1 MKMDGDSA
9 QSFCEFKQQVSAV
22 PQYGLK
28 LKFNHVYPETR
39 NQNLKPSFRQIWPIL
54 PLALR
59 YIPYYWRV
67 SREGRQV
74 LMDYW
79 YTENG
84 KQIYGAPLGGIG
96 AGTIGRGFA
105 GEFCRFQLKPGL
117 YEYNTVHANQFIV
130 TIKDENNVTIFQS
143 LLSSY
148 SRPKTPLS
156 SWESNL
162 NPSKCDYTAL
172 YPRAWSEYDLS
183 KHGIKLIQRQIS
195 PIIPHDYKESSLP
208 ASVFA
213 WTVENVCGKDRQVT
227 ITFTFKNGTGNRKQD
242 AEGNSETAAFVHG
255 SAKGISI
262 KQSIADMQC
271 TYCISCKT
279 SSEINLTRCEKFDPA
294 GNGEKLWNDLKENGY
309 LTDKSTDDTIKGK
322 DVAVAVS
329 AQILVQSEC
338 SSELNFALVWD
349 MPKIHFTKKV
359 KEHYKYYTKY
369 FGKGGDA
376 GPSLSDYALQN
387 FSKWEKLINEWQR
400 PILDDSDL
408 PDWYKS
414 AIFNELYFIADGG
427 SVWLTI
433 DDPDMPYDDPRL
445 AYGRFAYL
453 EGHEYRMYNTYD
465 VHFYA
470 SHALASLWPNL
481 QVSLQYDYKDTI
493 YREISEGR
501 KNLYDGKV
509 MPRKIKNSVPH
520 DLGDPDE
527 EPFEWINAYP
537 IHDVSEWKDLNTKFI
552 LQVYRDYH
560 TLNQYAQRNA
570 ENASK
575 FSSIEFIDKES
586 MYEMYI
592 QDNRNK
598 VSPEDKT
605 QNRKSASMYINETNG
620 KVYLMDAMTY
630 LKSMYPA
637 CKLVLEK
644 SLEWDKDNDGLIE
657 NSKCPDQTYDT
668 WVMDGPSSYCGGLW
682 LASLHCMSVMANL
695 LDQTDDC
702 IKFREILE
710 KGKRSFEEKLW
721 NGSYYKFDGQS
732 TSKNSIM
739 SDQLCGH
746 WYLRCSGFDYD
757 IVPKENVRIALKT
770 IYDNNVMGFCGG
782 TMGAVNGYIPSS
794 QPNKEGRADI
804 STLQGEEVWTGVTY
818 ALASTMIHEG
828 MFTEAFQTAGGLY
841 KTLSEKIGMN
851 FETPEA
857 LYAERH
863 YRAIGYMRPL
873 SIWSMQ
879 TAWEQKRQNRD

>member
-1 MKMDGDSA
+1 MDGDSA
-9 QSFCEFKQQVSAV
+9 QSICGFKQQVVSV

-39 NQNLKPSFRQIWPIL
+39 NQNLKPSLRQIWPII
-54 PLALR
+54 PMALR
-59 YIPYYWRV
+59 YIPYYWKV
-67 SREGRQV
+67 SRENRQV

-84 KQIYGAPLGGIG
+84 KQIYGAPIGGIG

-130 TIKDENNVTIFQS
+130 TIKDESNVTIFQS

-148 SRPKTPLS
+148 SRPKSPLS
-156 SWESNL
+156 SWETNINS
-162 NPSKCDYTAL
+162 SKCNYTAL

-183 KHGIKLIQRQIS
+183 EYGIKLIQRQIS

-208 ASVFA
+208 AAVFV

-227 ITFTFKNGTGNRKQD
+227 ITFTFKNGTGNKKQD
-242 AEGNSETAAFVHG
+242 AEGNSETAEFNQ
-255 SAKGISI
+255 SLAKGVSI
-262 KQSIADMQC
+262 KQTIADMQC
-271 TYCISCKT
+271 TYCVSCKT
-279 SSEINLTRCEKFDPA
+279 SSEINLTRCLKFDPT
-294 GNGEKLWNDLKENGY
+294 GSGEKLWNDLKENGK
-309 LTDKSTDDTIKGK
+309 LTEASVDENLKSK

-329 AQILVQSEC
+329 AQILVQSE
-338 SSELNFALVWD
+338 SSSDLEFSLVWD
-349 MPKIHFTKKV
+349 MPKIHFGKKA
-359 KEHYKYYTKY
+359 KEFYKYYTKY
-369 FGKGGDA
+369 FGKSGDA
-376 GPSLSDYALQN
+376 GPSISDYALQN
-387 FSKWEKLINEWQR
+387 YGKWETLVNEWQR

-427 SVWLTI
+427 SVWLTT
-433 DDPDMPYDDPRL
+433 DDAELPYDDPRL

-481 QVSLQYDYKDTI
+481 QVSLQYDYKDSI
-493 YREISEGR
+493 NQEITEGR
-501 KNLYDGKV
+501 KHLYDGKII
-509 MPRKIKNSVPH
+509 PRKIKNSVPH
-520 DLGDPDE
+520 DLGDPGED
-527 EPFEWINAYP
+527 PFNLINAYP
-537 IHDVSEWKDLNTKFI
+537 IHDVSEWRDLNTKFI
-552 LQVYRDYH
+552 LQVYRDYY
-560 TLNQYAQRNA
+560 TLNHYAQLNA
-570 ENASK
+570 ENSSK

-586 MYEMYI
+586 MYETYV

-598 VSPEDKT
+598 VSQEEKQ

-637 CKLVLEK
+637 CKQVLEK
-644 SLEWDKDNDGLIE
+644 TLLWDTDNDGIIE

-668 WVMDGPSSYCGGLW
+668 WVMDGPSAYCGGLW

-695 LDQTDDC
+695 LDQSDDC
-702 IKFREILE
+702 IRYRELLE
-710 KGKRSFEEKLW
+710 KGKVSFEEKLW
-721 NGSYYKFDGQS
+721 NGSYYRFDSQS
-732 TSKNSIM
+732 VSKNSIM

-746 WYLRCSGFDYD
+746 WYLRCCGFDYD
-757 IVPKENVRIALKT
+757 IVPKENVRTALKT

-782 TMGAVNGYIPSS
+782 NMGAVNGYVPST
-794 QPNKEGRADI
+794 QPNKDGRADA
-804 STLQGEEVWTGVTY
+804 STIQGEEVWTGVTY

-828 MFTEAFQTAGGLY
+828 MFTEAFQTAGGMY
-841 KTLSEKIGMN
+841 QAISEKIGMN

-879 TAWEQKRQNRD
+879 TAWEQKKQNRD

>member
-1 MKMDGDSA
+1 MDGDSA

-22 PQYGLK
+22 PQYGVK
-28 LKFNHVYPETR
+28 VKFNHVFPETR
-39 NQNLKPSFRQIWPIL
+39 NQNLKPSFRQIWPII

-59 YIPYYWRV
+59 YIPYYWKV
-67 SREGRQV
+67 SRENRQV

-79 YTENG
+79 YTQNG
-84 KQIYGAPLGGIG
+84 KQIYGAPIGGIG

-148 SRPKTPLS
+148 SRPKSPLG
-156 SWESNL
+156 SWESNI
-162 NPSKCDYTAL
+162 NSSKCNYTAL

-183 KHGIKLIQRQIS
+183 DYGIKLVQRQIS

-208 ASVFA
+208 AAVFV

-227 ITFTFKNGTGNRKQD
+227 ITFTFKNGTGNKKQD
-242 AEGNSETAAFVHG
+242 AEGNCETASFDHG
-255 SAKGISI
+255 AAKGVSI
-262 KQSIADMQC
+262 KQSIVDMQC
-271 TYCISCKT
+271 TYCISCKS
-279 SSEINLTRCEKFDPA
+279 SSEINLTRCEKFDPTT
-294 GNGEKLWNDLKENGY
+294 NGEKLWNDLKENGN
-309 LTDKSTDDTIKGK
+309 LTEKSFDENIKGK

-329 AQILVQSEC
+329 AQILVQSER
-338 SSELNFALVWD
+338 SSELEFSLVWD
-349 MPKIHFTKKV
+349 MPKIHFAKRV
-359 KEHYKYYTKY
+359 KEYYKYYTKY
-369 FGKGGDA
+369 FGKSGDA
-376 GPSLSDYALQN
+376 GPSISDYALQN
-387 FSKWEKLINEWQR
+387 YGKWEVLIDEWQR
-400 PILDDSDL
+400 PILNDSDL

-427 SVWLTI
+427 SVWLTT
-433 DDPDMPYDDPRL
+433 DEADLPYDDPRL

-481 QVSLQYDYKDTI
+481 QVSLQYDYKDAI
-493 YREISEGR
+493 YHEIAEGR
-501 KNLYDGKV
+501 KHLYDGKIT
-509 MPRKIKNSVPH
+509 PRKVGHSVPH

-527 EPFEWINAYP
+527 EPFELINAYP
-537 IHDVSEWKDLNTKFI
+537 IHDVSEWRDLNTKFI
-552 LQVYRDYH
+552 LQVYRDYY
-560 TLNQYAQRNA
+560 TLSHYAHLNA

-586 MYEMYI
+586 TYEMYI
-592 QDNRNK
+592 QDNRNR
-598 VSPEDKT
+598 VSPEEKA
-605 QNRKSASMYINETNG
+605 QNRKSASMYINESNG
-620 KVYLMDAMTY
+620 KVYLMDAMAY

-644 SLEWDKDNDGLIE
+644 TLEWDTDGDGLIE
-657 NSKCPDQTYDT
+657 NSKSPDQTYDT
-668 WVMDGPSSYCGGLW
+668 WVMDGPSAYCGGLW
-682 LASLHCMSVMANL
+682 LASLHCISVMANL
-695 LDQTDDC
+695 LDQSEDC
-702 IKFREILE
+702 VKYQEILE
-710 KGKRSFEEKLW
+710 KGKASFEEKLW
-721 NGSYYKFDGQS
+721 NGSYYKFDAQS

-746 WYLRCSGFDYD
+746 WYLRCCGFDYD
-757 IVPKENVRIALKT
+757 ILPKENVRTALKT
-770 IYDNNVMGFCGG
+770 IFDNNVMGFCGG
-782 TMGAVNGYIPSS
+782 NMGAVNGYTPSNL
-794 QPNKEGRADI
+794 PNKDGRPDI

-841 KTLSEKIGMN
+841 QTLSEKIGMN

-879 TAWEQKRQNRD
+879 TAWEQKKLHRD

>member
-1 MKMDGDSA
+1 MDGDSA
-9 QSFCEFKQQVSAV
+9 QSFCDFKQQVSAV

-28 LKFNHVYPETR
+28 LKFNHVFPETR
-39 NQNLKPSFRQIWPIL
+39 NQNLKPSLRQLWPII
-54 PLALR
+54 PMALR
-59 YIPYYWRV
+59 YIPYYWKV

-84 KQIYGAPLGGIG
+84 KQIYGAPIGGIG

-105 GEFCRFQLKPGL
+105 GEFCRFQLRPGL

-130 TIKDENNVTIFQS
+130 TIRDENNVTIFQS

-148 SRPKTPLS
+148 SRPKSPLG
-156 SWESNL
+156 SWESNI
-162 NPSKCDYTAL
+162 NPSKCSYTAL

-183 KHGIKLIQRQIS
+183 DYGIKLVQRQIS

-208 ASVFA
+208 VAVFV
-213 WTVENVCGKDRQVT
+213 WTVENVCGKDRHVT
-227 ITFTFKNGTGNRKQD
+227 ITFTFKNGTGNKKQD
-242 AEGNSETAAFVHG
+242 AEGNSETAQFAHG
-255 SAKGISI
+255 SAKGVNI
-262 KQSIADMQC
+262 KQNIADMQC
-271 TYCISCKT
+271 TYSIGCKT
-279 SSEINLTRCEKFDPA
+279 SSEINLTRCEKFDPI
-294 GNGEKLWNDLKENGY
+294 GNGEKLWSDLKENGH
-309 LTDKSTDDTIKGK
+309 LTKKSMDESLKSK

-329 AQILVQSEC
+329 AQILLQSET
-338 SSELNFALVWD
+338 SSELEFSLVWD
-349 MPKIHFTKKV
+349 MPKIHFTKRS
-359 KEHYKYYTKY
+359 KEYYKYYTKY
-369 FGKGGDA
+369 FGKNGDA
-376 GPSLSDYALQN
+376 GPSISDYALHN
-387 FSKWEKLINEWQR
+387 YGKWETLIDEWQR
-400 PILDDSDL
+400 PILEDSDL

-414 AIFNELYFIADGG
+414 AIFNELYYIADGG
-427 SVWLTI
+427 SVWLTV
-433 DDPDMPYDDPRL
+433 DDADLPYDDPRL

-453 EGHEYRMYNTYD
+453 EGHEYRMYSTYD

-493 YREISEGR
+493 CREIVDGR
-501 KNLYDGKV
+501 KHLYDGKV
-509 MPRKIKNSVPH
+509 LPRKIKNSVPH
-520 DLGDPDE
+520 DLGDPEE
-527 EPFEWINAYP
+527 EPFDLINAYP
-537 IHDVSEWKDLNTKFI
+537 VHDVSEWRDLNTKFI
-552 LQVYRDYH
+552 LQVYRDYYN
-560 TLNQYAQRNA
+560 LNHYAQLNA

-586 MYEMYI
+586 MYETYI

-598 VSPEDKT
+598 VSSEEKA

-630 LKSMYPA
+630 LKSMYPS

-644 SLEWDKDNDGLIE
+644 TLEWDKDNDGLIE

-668 WVMDGPSSYCGGLW
+668 WVMDGPSSYCGSLW
-682 LASLHCMSVMANL
+682 LASLHCMSVMATM
-695 LDQTDDC
+695 LDQSEDC
-702 IKFREILE
+702 IKYREILE
-710 KGKRSFEEKLW
+710 KGKASFEEKLW
-721 NGSYYKFDGQS
+721 AGSYYKFDSQS
-732 TSKNSIM
+732 ASKNSIM

-746 WYLRCSGFDYD
+746 WYLRCCGFDYD
-757 IVPKENVRIALKT
+757 IVPKEKVRTALKT

-782 TMGAVNGYIPSS
+782 NMGAVNGFIPSN
-794 QPNKEGRADI
+794 QPNKDGRADI

-841 KTLSEKIGMN
+841 QTLSEKIGMN

-879 TAWEQKRQNRD
+879 TAWEQKKQNRD